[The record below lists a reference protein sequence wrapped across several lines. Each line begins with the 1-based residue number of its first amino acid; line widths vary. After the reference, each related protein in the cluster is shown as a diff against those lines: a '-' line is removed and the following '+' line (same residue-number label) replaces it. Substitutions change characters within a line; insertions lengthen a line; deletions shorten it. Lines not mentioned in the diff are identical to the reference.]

1 MNGAEIV
8 LLVVLCVAFAVALGI
23 IIYNLVKGKSCCGD
37 CEGCSGC
44 HAKKKNSDSAGSG
57 NGKCPHCTACLHD
70 HAAAQDKDNK

>member
-8 LLVVLCVAFAVALGI
+8 LLVVLCVAFAIALGV

-44 HAKKKNSDSAGSG
+44 HAKKKRDNGSSG
-57 NGKCPHCTACLHD
+57 GCPHCTACNCD
-70 HAAAQDKDNK
+70 VPAVDDKDVK